1 MTKDL
6 PPLQNRTMLGIGHA
20 LIGFSIFSVQD
31 ATVKWLVETLP
42 VWEVLFIRSVIIMT
56 IASFI
61 VGPGQIGKMVN
72 GPNRGP
78 LLLRS
83 TLILTAWIS
92 YFTAAKSLHLA
103 ELVTIYFSTPIFAI
117 VLSIFALKEHV
128 GPARWIATLL
138 GFVGVVIA
146 ANPTGHREILPL
158 VLTIIAAFS
167 WAWTNILIRMISRTE
182 TTLSLMVASN
192 ALFVVA
198 CGIVLPFV
206 WVTPDLFHLGL
217 MIMLG
222 FVGALGQ
229 YFLFEGYRLAPA
241 SAVAPFEYI
250 TLVWAFGWGFL
261 IWHDWPPFAVF
272 VGAGVILVSGLG
284 LISVEFWANQ
294 KLKRTQTLTRQ

>member
-6 PPLQNRTMLGIGHA
+6 PPLQNRPMLGIGHA

-31 ATVKWLVETLP
+31 ATVKWLVETVP

-72 GPNRGP
+72 GPNRVP
-78 LLLRS
+78 LLIRS
-83 TLILTAWIS
+83 SLILTAWIT

-117 VLSIFALKEHV
+117 VLSIFALKERV
-128 GPARWIATLL
+128 GPARWIATIL
-138 GFVGVVIA
+138 GFIGVVIA
-146 ANPTGHREILPL
+146 ANPTGQREYLPIL
-158 VLTIIAAFS
+158 LTIIAAIS

-198 CGIVLPFV
+198 CGMMLPFV

-250 TLVWAFGWGFL
+250 TLVWAFGWGYL
-261 IWHDWPPFAVF
+261 IWHDWPPLAVF
-272 VGAGVILVSGLG
+272 IGAAVILTSGLG
-284 LISVEFWANQ
+284 LISVEFWANR
-294 KLKRTQTLTRQ
+294 KLKRAENHVL